1 MAVYALGDRVPV
13 IDPTSYVHP
22 MAVVIGSVVLGP
34 EASVW
39 PHAVIRADDNVIRIG
54 ARTSVQDNAVLH
66 CTNHLETVV
75 GEDVTLG
82 HLCHLEGCTI
92 EDRALIGVGA
102 VVLHEAVVGRGS
114 IVGAN
119 AMVRNGQ
126 IVPPLSMA
134 LGVPAAIR
142 EGVVLED
149 TNMVNAEAYVQR
161 GREFRDSLRRLD

>member
-1 MAVYALGDRVPV
+1 MAVYALGDRVPDV
-13 IDPTSYVHP
+13 DPSAYVHP
-22 MAVVIGSVVLGP
+22 LAVVIGSVVLGP

-39 PHAVIRADDNVIRIG
+39 PNAVLRADDNEIRIG

-66 CTNHLETVV
+66 CTSHLPTLV

-92 EDRALIGVGA
+92 EDRALVGVGA

-119 AMVRNGQ
+119 AVVRTGQ
-126 IVPPLSMA
+126 VVPPLSMA
-134 LGVPAAIR
+134 LGVPATIR
-142 EGVVLED
+142 EGVVPED
-149 TNMVNAEAYVQR
+149 ANMFNANTYVQR
-161 GREFRDSLRRLD
+161 GREFRDALRRLD

>member
-1 MAVYALGDRVPV
+1 MAVYALGDRVPDV
-13 IDPTSYVHP
+13 DPSAYVHP
-22 MAVVIGSVVLGP
+22 LAVVIGSVVLGP

-39 PHAVIRADDNVIRIG
+39 PNAVLRADDNEIRIG

-66 CTNHLETVV
+66 CTSHLPTLV

-92 EDRALIGVGA
+92 EDRALVGVGA

-119 AMVRNGQ
+119 AVVRNGQ
-126 IVPPLSMA
+126 VVPPLSMA
-134 LGVPAAIR
+134 LGVPATIR
-142 EGVVLED
+142 EGVVPED
-149 TNMVNAEAYVQR
+149 ANMFNANTYVQR
-161 GREFRDSLRRLD
+161 GREFRDTLRRLD

>member
-1 MAVYALGDRVPV
+1 MAIYALGDRVPV
-13 IDPTSYVHP
+13 IDPTAYIHP
-22 MAVVIGSVVLGP
+22 LAAVIGSVELGP
-34 EASVW
+34 GASVW
-39 PHAVIRADDNVIRIG
+39 PHAVIRADDNWIRIG

-66 CTNHLETVV
+66 CTSHLPTIV

-92 EDRALIGVGA
+92 EDRALVGVGA
-102 VVLHEAVVGRGS
+102 VVLHEAVIGRGS

-134 LGVPAAIR
+134 LGVPATVR
-142 EGVVLED
+142 EGVVPED
-149 TNMVNAEAYVQR
+149 VNMVNAEVYVER
-161 GREFRDSLRRLD
+161 GREFRDTLRRLD